1 MELGA
6 GGGAFAVPG
15 EGLEGSKGDSWGGGL
30 QYFKGG
36 KKEESAKKSR
46 PRRRKCR
53 ERAVQMFVGIMPA
66 ETRIATAGEE
76 ESSLDRGSPSLSS
89 AAEIVQNE
97 DGKGPLIGHQEAI
110 GAIPGAISV
119 MSLWYRPEYEG
130 WRVMDNEEMEAL
142 EFLVEE
148 GDS

>member
-1 MELGA
+1 MQTFDGIR
-6 GGGAFAVPG
+6 PG
-15 EGLEGSKGDSWGGGL
+15 ETS
-30 QYFKGG
+30 
-36 KKEESAKKSR
+36 
-46 PRRRKCR
+46 
-53 ERAVQMFVGIMPA
+53 V
-66 ETRIATAGEE
+66 ATAGEE
-76 ESSLDRGSPSLSS
+76 QSSLDRGSPSLSS

-97 DGKGPLIGHQEAI
+97 DGKGHLTGHQEAI

>member
-1 MELGA
+1 MQTFDGIR
-6 GGGAFAVPG
+6 PG
-15 EGLEGSKGDSWGGGL
+15 ETS
-30 QYFKGG
+30 
-36 KKEESAKKSR
+36 
-46 PRRRKCR
+46 
-53 ERAVQMFVGIMPA
+53 V
-66 ETRIATAGEE
+66 ATAGEE
-76 ESSLDRGSPSLSS
+76 QSSLDRGSPSLSS

-97 DGKGPLIGHQEAI
+97 DGKGPLTGHQEAI

>member
-1 MELGA
+1 MQT
-6 GGGAFAVPG
+6 F
-15 EGLEGSKGDSWGGGL
+15 D
-30 QYFKGG
+30 
-36 KKEESAKKSR
+36 
-46 PRRRKCR
+46 
-53 ERAVQMFVGIMPA
+53 GIMAA
-66 ETRIATAGEE
+66 ETRVATAGEE

-130 WRVMDNEEMEAL
+130 WRVIDNEEREVL
-142 EFLVEE
+142 EFLMEE
-148 GDS
+148 ADS